1 MDVSDCREHL
11 NAAMKGERAGLYV
24 PAVRKFL
31 ATEAASEAAALHT
44 AQQPAADDGAS
55 SAGAG
60 AAASRAR
67 GDIVVRA
74 LAACRF
80 CPTSGVQGT
89 ARAFLE
95 APPMSIVLCANRLH
109 SAKEVEE
116 ALVHELVHAYDMG
129 PARCD
134 LTNVDALA
142 ASEVRAAREAECARY
157 VGGAA
162 AATSVWPA
170 ASEWLLKRCCRD
182 TATTA
187 TRAMFPREGAASVE
201 RVFERAFA
209 DLAPRPN
216 ASAQALSPASES
228 STA

>member
-1 MDVSDCREHL
+1 MC
-11 NAAMKGERAGLYV
+11 
-24 PAVRKFL
+24 
-31 ATEAASEAAALHT
+31 
-44 AQQPAADDGAS
+44 
-55 SAGAG
+55 
-60 AAASRAR
+60 
-67 GDIVVRA
+67 
-74 LAACRF
+74 F

-129 PARCD
+129 PARRD

-142 ASEVRAAREAECARY
+142 ASEVRAAREAECAHY
-157 VGGAA
+157 LSGAGAA
-162 AATSVWPA
+162 AAVSVWPA
-170 ASEWLLKRCCRD
+170 ASDWLFKRCCRD

-209 DLAPRPN
+209 DLAPRPS